1 MCRARNALL
10 LTSLALLLTACRV
23 GHNPRTDLA
32 DADSAAALDIR
43 STLLVH
49 RDGLLR
55 GDPRRVAPLFAP
67 DARVSLPDSPD
78 LIGTAGI
85 LTALRDFLG
94 RGGAVTDVAVDVA
107 ELYVDG
113 PVAFEMGTFEHRYRL
128 DGGAEETA
136 RGRYMIRWERGPEAR
151 WRMARLLFNHV
162 PPADESLQ

>member
-55 GDPRRVAPLFAP
+55 GDPWRAAPLFAP